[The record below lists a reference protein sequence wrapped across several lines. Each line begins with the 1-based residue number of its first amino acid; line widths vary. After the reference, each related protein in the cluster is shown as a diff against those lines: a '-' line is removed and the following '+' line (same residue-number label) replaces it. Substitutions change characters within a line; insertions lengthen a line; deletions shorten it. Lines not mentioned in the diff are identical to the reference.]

1 MTAAARPSKAADTAS
16 GAATRAPWRWAVAGA
31 VLGALLAL
39 LLAAPARWLGALLSH
54 ASGGAVQL
62 LDAEGSVWRGS
73 ARLEF
78 TGGAGSRDRA
88 ALPGR
93 LHWRLTP
100 GPGALHASVQAQCCT
115 PHGAIALAITP
126 RWGGAHIAVRE
137 GHSEWPAALLTGLGT
152 PFNTLQLHGTLL
164 LLTQP
169 LSLDIAQ
176 GRVRVEGSAS
186 LTAQRISSRLSPLPA
201 LGSYRVQ
208 LAGGAAPSL
217 RLQTLEGA
225 LHLSGSGQWSGG
237 RLRFAGEAS
246 AAEGMEAPLAN
257 LLNVI
262 GQRRGNKALINFS

>member
-1 MTAAARPSKAADTAS
+1 MLMSPSDTSKSPSVPAKDRVTS
-16 GAATRAPWRWAVAGA
+16 VFPSLTVIGKVA
-31 VLGALLAL
+31 L
-39 LLAAPARWLGALLSH
+39 
-54 ASGGAVQL
+54 
-62 LDAEGSVWRGS
+62 
-73 ARLEF
+73 
-78 TGGAGSRDRA
+78 
-88 ALPGR
+88 
-93 LHWRLTP
+93 
-100 GPGALHASVQAQCCT
+100 
-115 PHGAIALAITP
+115 
-126 RWGGAHIAVRE
+126 
-137 GHSEWPAALLTGLGT
+137 ALLTGLGT

-246 AAEGMEAPLAN
+246 AADGMEAPISADTPATCLWPDTKKQTN
-257 LLNVI
+257 TI
-262 GQRRGNKALINFS
+262 SQAL